1 MLRVCLQSTKK
12 RSFDEEKRRKIA
24 MEMNSVLPTI
34 NWRKVEYLRLCVCFR
49 VFELDSFSIAKA
61 LYLC

>member
-1 MLRVCLQSTKK
+1 
-12 RSFDEEKRRKIA
+12 